1 MQPSIA
7 NTNFAMS
14 LERYRPVCN
23 DVEMFL
29 LYNYEITKEKHTA
42 AKKDMKKADEEY
54 MKAEENYYDK
64 KLALE
69 QITAKKDSD
78 SKLVKKIKK
87 NGSMRLA
94 AAKAKATAKR
104 VLDNIAVHVDKDGYP
119 MGPEEVD

>member
-1 MQPSIA
+1 
-7 NTNFAMS
+7 MS

-23 DVEMFL
+23 DVEMFC
-29 LYNYEITKEKHTA
+29 LYNYEKTKAKHAA

-54 MKAEENYYDK
+54 MKADQNYYDK

-119 MGPEEVD
+119 MKPEEVD